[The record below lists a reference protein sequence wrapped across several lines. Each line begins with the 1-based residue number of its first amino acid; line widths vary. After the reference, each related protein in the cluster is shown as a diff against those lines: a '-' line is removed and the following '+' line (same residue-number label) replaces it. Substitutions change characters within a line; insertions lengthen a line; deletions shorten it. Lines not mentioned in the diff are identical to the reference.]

1 MVILRGL
8 ILALLVVVTHAKA
21 DDDAVPS
28 VRGSSADTAAVFAI
42 PDVWPWGFKD
52 DQGEMQGSLIELIDR
67 LSDLSG
73 VPIRGQLLPLRR
85 VILDVTRGRAEFA
98 FLFQSPDLDES
109 TIPVDTVLQLNLML
123 MAMRDADF
131 PLTLESLAGKRV
143 GYVRG
148 TYLGEAFKADEA
160 VLKVPVYNIRQA
172 IDMLLLGRISA
183 VLASDHNIA
192 MTIDAY
198 GFPAEEFRLQEH
210 VKGQKARLYMSPDS
224 GNPEHARLFKEALQH
239 MRDNGELQRIFQTSS
254 AQ

>member
-1 MVILRGL
+1 MVLLRGL

-21 DDDAVPS
+21 GDEAVPS
-28 VRGSSADTAAVFAI
+28 GRGSSADTAALFAI
-42 PDVWPWGFKD
+42 PDVWPWGFQD
-52 DQGEMQGSLIELIDR
+52 DNGHLQGSLIELTDR
-67 LSDLSG
+67 LSELSG
-73 VPIRGQLLPLRR
+73 VAIRAQLLPLRR

-98 FLFQSPDLDES
+98 FLFQSPDLDEN

-123 MAMRDADF
+123 MAMRDTDF
-131 PLTLESLAGKRV
+131 PLTLEGLASKRV

-172 IDMLLLGRISA
+172 IDMVLLGRISA

-192 MTIDAY
+192 TTIDAY
-198 GFPAEEFRLQEH
+198 DFPEEEFRLQEH
-210 VKGQKARLYMSPDS
+210 VKGQKARLYMSPSS

-239 MRDNGELQRIFQTSS
+239 MRENGELERIFQTSS

>member
-1 MVILRGL
+1 MVLLRGL
-8 ILALLVVVTHAKA
+8 IVALWFVVAHANA
-21 DDDAVPS
+21 DDELVSTGQDA
-28 VRGSSADTAAVFAI
+28 SAGPAALFAV
-42 PDVWPWGFKD
+42 PDVWPWAFQD
-52 DQGEMQGSLIELIDR
+52 DQGEMQGSLIELINR

-73 VPIRGQLLPLRR
+73 VPIRAQLLPLRR

-98 FLFQSPDLDES
+98 FLFQSPELDEN

-123 MAMRDADF
+123 MALRDTDF
-131 PLTLESLAGKRV
+131 PLTLEGLAGKRV

-148 TYLGEAFKADEA
+148 TYLGESFKADEA

-172 IDMLLLGRISA
+172 IEMLMLERISA

>member
-1 MVILRGL
+1 MAFFRGL
-8 ILALLVVVTHAKA
+8 LVALLIATAHASANDEVTPSDGITASSPA
-21 DDDAVPS
+21 AFAV
-28 VRGSSADTAAVFAI
+28 
-42 PDVWPWGFKD
+42 PDVWPWAFQD
-52 DQGEMQGSLIELIDR
+52 DQGEMQGSLIELINR

-73 VPIRGQLLPLRR
+73 VPIRAQLLPLRR

-98 FLFQSPDLDES
+98 FLFQSPELDEN
-109 TIPVDTVLQLNLML
+109 TIPVDTVLQINLML
-123 MAMRDADF
+123 MATRDADF
-131 PLTLESLAGKRV
+131 PLTLEGLAGKRV

-148 TYLGEAFKADEA
+148 TYLGESFKADEA

-172 IDMLLLGRISA
+172 IEMLMLERISA

>member
-8 ILALLVVVTHAKA
+8 ILALLVLAAHAKA
-21 DDDAVPS
+21 DDYAVPS
-28 VRGSSADTAAVFAI
+28 VRGSSADAAALFAI
-42 PDVWPWGFKD
+42 PDVWPWGYKD
-52 DQGEMQGSLIELIDR
+52 DQGEIQGSLIELINR
-67 LSDLSG
+67 LSELSG
-73 VPIRGQLLPLRR
+73 VPIRKQLLPLRR

-98 FLFQSPDLDES
+98 FLFQSPDLDEN
-109 TIPVDTVLQLNLML
+109 TVPVDTVLQLNLML

-131 PLTLESLAGKRV
+131 PLTLDGLAGKRV

-148 TYLGEAFKADEA
+148 TYLGESFKADEA

-172 IDMLLLGRISA
+172 IEMLMLERISA

-198 GFPAEEFRLQEH
+198 DFPAEEFREQEH
-210 VKGQKARLYMSPDS
+210 VKGQKARLYMSPIS

>member
-1 MVILRGL
+1 MSFFRGL
-8 ILALLVVVTHAKA
+8 LVAFLFVAAQANAIDKA
-21 DDDAVPS
+21 V
-28 VRGSSADTAAVFAI
+28 GSSESLPANSPAIFAI
-42 PDVWPWGFKD
+42 PDVWPWGFQG
-52 DQGEMQGSLIELIDR
+52 DQGELQGSLITLMDR
-67 LSDLSG
+67 LSELSG
-73 VPIRGQLLPLRR
+73 VPVSAQLLPLRR
-85 VILDVTRGRAEFA
+85 VILDLLTGRAEFT
-98 FLFQSPDLDES
+98 FLFQSPELDENAF
-109 TIPVDTVLQLNLML
+109 PVDTVLQINLML

-131 PLTLESLAGKRV
+131 PLTLDGLAGKRV

-148 TYLGEAFKADEA
+148 TYLGESFKADEA

-172 IDMLLLGRISA
+172 IEMLMLERISA